1 MNLIWEN
8 CALDEAIHIEFYKVL
23 TDVAAKM
30 TEDMVLFY
38 VNKISAR
45 SG

>member
-1 MNLIWEN
+1 
-8 CALDEAIHIEFYKVL
+8 L

-45 SG
+45 SGQLRSVEINLLEEMAAKSF